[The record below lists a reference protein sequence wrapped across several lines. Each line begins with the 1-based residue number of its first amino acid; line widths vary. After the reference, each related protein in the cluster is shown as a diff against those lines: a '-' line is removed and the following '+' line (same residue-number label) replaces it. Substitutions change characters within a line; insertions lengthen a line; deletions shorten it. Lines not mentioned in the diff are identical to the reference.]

1 MKKLLILCLAGS
13 MLALVGCKTKV
24 HAPINYSDIFGE
36 QKTIPGGI
44 AVQVPSCTDTTDKF
58 ESNSV
63 MEAKQKIPY
72 IFPQAKYFKCVGEGF
87 YSYAMFWVPLQVGGT
102 DSQCKKDQICVVHG
116 DGTGWIAV
124 KMGDEV
130 LKKSKEL
137 SKSDFDGNDIDIELS
152 ITNDTGKPID
162 IYVPAS
168 YIDNSDAYM
177 ANLTVNKD
185 AKKMS
190 VKLSNVATEYAIKG
204 NTTPVFLDKEK
215 DKAAKEKTN
224 TK

>member
-36 QKTIPGGI
+36 QKTVPGGI

-185 AKKMS
+185 AKNMS
-190 VKLSNVATEYAIKG
+190 VKLSNVATEYVIKG
-204 NTTPVFLDKEK
+204 NTTPVFLDNEK
-215 DKAAKEKTN
+215 DKAAKEKAN

>member
-36 QKTIPGGI
+36 QKTVPGGI

-168 YIDNSDAYM
+168 YVENSDAYM

-185 AKKMS
+185 AKNMS

-204 NTTPVFLDKEK
+204 NTTPVFLDNEK

>member
-44 AVQVPSCTDTTDKF
+44 AVQVPSCTDTSKKF

-72 IFPQAKYFKCVGEGF
+72 IFPEAKYFKCMGEGF

-124 KMGDEV
+124 KMGDDV

-137 SKSDFDGNDIDIELS
+137 AKSGFDGNDIDIELS

-168 YIDNSDAYM
+168 YVDNSDAYM
-177 ANLTVNKD
+177 AILTVNKD
-185 AKKMS
+185 AKNMP

-204 NTTPVFLDKEK
+204 NTTPVFLDNEK
-215 DKAAKEKTN
+215 DKAAKEKAN

>member
-44 AVQVPSCTDTTDKF
+44 AVQVPSCTDTSKKF

-72 IFPQAKYFKCVGEGF
+72 IFPEAKYFKCMGEGF

-124 KMGDEV
+124 KMGDDV

-137 SKSDFDGNDIDIELS
+137 AKSGFDGNDIDIELS

-168 YIDNSDAYM
+168 YVDNSDAYM

-185 AKKMS
+185 AKNMP

-204 NTTPVFLDKEK
+204 NTTPVFLDNEK
-215 DKAAKEKTN
+215 DKAAKEKAN

>member
-13 MLALVGCKTKV
+13 ILALVGCKTKV

-44 AVQVPSCTDTTDKF
+44 AVQVPSCTDTSEKF

-72 IFPQAKYFKCVGEGF
+72 IFPEAKYFKCVGEGF

-116 DGTGWIAV
+116 DGSGWVAV
-124 KMGDEV
+124 KIGEDV
-130 LKKSKEL
+130 LNKSKEL
-137 SKSDFDGNDIDIELS
+137 AKTDFDGNDIEIELS

-168 YIDNSDAYM
+168 YIDGSDAYM
-177 ANLTVNKD
+177 ANLTINKD
-185 AKKMS
+185 AKNMK
-190 VKLSNVATEYAIKG
+190 VKLGNVATDFAIKG
-204 NTTPVFLDKEK
+204 NTTGVFIDNKKNEDELEK
-215 DKAAKEKTN
+215 ANKK
-224 TK
+224 

>member
-13 MLALVGCKTKV
+13 ILALVGCKTKV

-44 AVQVPSCTDTTDKF
+44 AVQVPSCTDTSKKF

-72 IFPQAKYFKCVGEGF
+72 IFPEAKYFKCVGEGF

-116 DGTGWIAV
+116 DGSSRKRRQFGRRPLS
-124 KMGDEV
+124 V
-130 LKKSKEL
+130 LKRLLSFLHRGFRKSVIFFAL
-137 SKSDFDGNDIDIELS
+137 LN
-152 ITNDTGKPID
+152 
-162 IYVPAS
+162 
-168 YIDNSDAYM
+168 
-177 ANLTVNKD
+177 
-185 AKKMS
+185 
-190 VKLSNVATEYAIKG
+190 
-204 NTTPVFLDKEK
+204 
-215 DKAAKEKTN
+215 
-224 TK
+224 